1 MSFWFTIREGF
12 KGFSRARLS
21 TTLTIISIFF
31 SHYMIALFLMAS
43 FNFERWVEDFR
54 GRVELEVFLEP
65 GTTDNEAQQL
75 RRQMMRFS
83 EVEKSRYIS
92 KKEAAARFEKEFG
105 RNIFDVL
112 QSNPLPT
119 SIVLNLKPPY
129 RRAAALEKLTKK
141 LETLSFVDEVVYPRR
156 VIALLDRYMKVVYLA
171 GAMLLLLLLLITFVL
186 IYNTIRL
193 TIFARRDIIEI
204 MQLVG
209 ARRNFIKRPFIIE
222 GLLQG
227 FIGASLSMAGAWGS
241 LHLAQKYIWASLDF
255 KAPYLLLVLLS
266 GLLIGYISAG
276 LSVAKHLKEI

>member
-43 FNFERWVEDFR
+43 YNFEHWVDDFR
-54 GRVELEVFLEP
+54 SRVELEVFLEP

-75 RRQMMRFS
+75 RRRMMGFE
-83 EVEKSRYIS
+83 EVERSRYVS

-105 RNIFDVL
+105 RNVFDVL

-119 SIVLNLKPPY
+119 SIILNLKPAY
-129 RRAAALEKLTKK
+129 RNAPAIERLTIKLSALN
-141 LETLSFVDEVVYPRR
+141 FVDEVVYPRR
-156 VIALLDRYMKVVYLA
+156 VITLLDRYMKVVYLA
-171 GAMLLLLLLLITFVL
+171 GAFVLLLLLLITFVL

-209 ARRNFIKRPFIIE
+209 AKRNFIKRPFIIE

-227 FIGASLSMAGAWGS
+227 LIGASLSMAAAWGS
-241 LHLAQKYIWASLDF
+241 LHLAQQYILSSLAF
-255 KAPYLLLVLLS
+255 KPAYLLLVLLS
-266 GLLIGYISAG
+266 GLVIGYISAG
-276 LSVAKHLKEI
+276 FSVAKHLKEI

>member
-31 SHYMIALFLMAS
+31 SHYMIALFLMTS
-43 FNFERWVEDFR
+43 YNFERWVDDFR
-54 GRVELEVFLEP
+54 SRVELEVFLEP

-75 RRQMMRFS
+75 RRRMMRFK

-105 RNIFDVL
+105 RNVFDVL

-119 SIVLNLKPPY
+119 SIILNLKPAY
-129 RRAAALEKLTKK
+129 RNASAIETLNGKLTS
-141 LETLSFVDEVVYPRR
+141 LNFVDEVVYPRR
-156 VIALLDRYMKVVYLA
+156 VITLLDRYMKIVYLA
-171 GAMLLLLLLLITFVL
+171 GAALLMLLLLITFVL

-209 ARRNFIKRPFIIE
+209 AKRNFIKRPFIIE

-227 FIGASLSMAGAWGS
+227 LIGASLSMAAAWGS
-241 LHLAQKYIWASLDF
+241 LHLAQKYILSSLTF
-255 KAPYLLLVLLS
+255 KPAYLLLVLLS
-266 GLLIGYISAG
+266 GLVIGYISAG
-276 LSVAKHLKEI
+276 FSVAKHLKEI